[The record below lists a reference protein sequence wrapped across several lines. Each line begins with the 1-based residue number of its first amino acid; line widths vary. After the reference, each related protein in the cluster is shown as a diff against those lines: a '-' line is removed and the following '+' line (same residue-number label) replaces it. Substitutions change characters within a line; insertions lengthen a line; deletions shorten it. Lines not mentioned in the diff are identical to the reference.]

1 MTTIFQPATWS
12 PTDKGSAVTLSNGNL
27 TIASTHQTDGGVR
40 STRYVESGKWYY
52 EIVAT
57 GRTPLIGVGTSDASL
72 GNYPGAD
79 VYGWGYGG
87 GGANAYYYHS
97 GAGGSDTEAL
107 AVGDYIGVAVN
118 MDALTVDFYINGVLA
133 YGFTGLDSRVYAY
146 AGGDTNGAWSDCV
159 ANFGASAFT
168 YAPPSGYYAGFGEIF
183 TLIEGSLE
191 PTLPSLE
198 LFAENAGPTLINVPS
213 LQFSAFSGVNSAPSL
228 PFLDIGI
235 SAGTNAN
242 MGLPA
247 LTAYAAAHVST
258 GEQAAEVTLPS
269 LTVDIT
275 TGAVGAAALP
285 VLLLSAAGDTTIWGH
300 GAATLPKIAS
310 ASTGTVAAT
319 ASADMSLP
327 TLSSVAFSG
336 AVCSV
341 TIDNKIVMVAS
352 DTTGGVASMQATL
365 PLFDATIDASV
376 GAPAAADISLPMM
389 FLGNTA
395 RAAVSLPAFT
405 LTAIGH
411 AVVSATYEA
420 YAVNLKHQPKPG
432 KDPIDEVTRY
442 TNFPFTHIVR
452 YQNSYFGANST
463 GLYLLEGTTDYAS
476 PTPTAIPWA
485 FKTAMTDFKSPQHK
499 TVASAYFGGRLGAA
513 ATVDLHVGE
522 DGPQTYSYATV
533 RTDHAQNYR
542 QVFGKGTKARYYALG
557 ASGTGTLELDDIDL
571 DVHTL
576 ARRI

>member
-1 MTTIFQPATWS
+1 MATIFQPATWS
-12 PTDKGSAVTLSNGNL
+12 PTDKGSEVTLSNGNL
-27 TIASTHQTDGGVR
+27 TIDATHQTDGGVR
-40 STRYVESGKWYY
+40 STRYVTSGKWYF

-57 GRTPLIGVGTSDASL
+57 GRTPLVGICTSDASL
-72 GNYPGAD
+72 ANYPGAD
-79 VYGWGYGG
+79 VYGWSYGG

-97 GAGGSDTEAL
+97 GAGASDDAL
-107 AVGDYIGVAVN
+107 TVGDYIGVAVN
-118 MDALTVDFYINGVLA
+118 MDGLTVDFYINGVLA
-133 YGFTGLDSRVYAY
+133 YGFTGIDNVNMYAM

-168 YAPPSGYYAGFGEIF
+168 YAPPTGYYAGFGEIF
-183 TLIEGSLE
+183 TLIEASLE

-213 LQFSAFSGVNSAPSL
+213 LQLSAFGGVNSALNL
-228 PFLDIGI
+228 PLLNIDIA
-235 SAGTNAN
+235 AGANAD
-242 MGLPA
+242 MRLPA
-247 LTAYAAAHVST
+247 LGVNGAAHDST
-258 GEQAAEVTLPS
+258 GERAAEVTLPS
-269 LTVDIT
+269 LVVDIT
-275 TGAVGAAALP
+275 TGGSSATALP
-285 VLLLSAAGDTTIWGH
+285 KLS
-300 GAATLPKIAS
+300 AS
-310 ASTGTVAAT
+310 ASGTTTLLVHAAVALPQVSITSAGTVAAT

-341 TIDNKIVMVAS
+341 TIDNKLVVVAS
-352 DTTGGVASMQATL
+352 GMTSSMASMQATL

-376 GAPAAADISLPMM
+376 GATVSADISLPMM
-389 FLGNTA
+389 FVGNTA
-395 RAAVSLPAFT
+395 KAAVALPAFT

-411 AVVSATYEA
+411 AVVAVTYEA
-420 YAVNLKHQPKPG
+420 YAINLKHQPKPG
-432 KDPIDEVTRY
+432 KEPIDEVTHY

-452 YQNSYFGANST
+452 YKNSYFGANST
-463 GLYLLEGTTDYAS
+463 GLYLLDGTTDYAT

-485 FKTAMTDFKSPQHK
+485 FKTAMTDFKSQQHK

-513 ATVDLHVGE
+513 ATIDLHVGE

-576 ARRI
+576 SRRI